1 MKRLD
6 IRTAAALGLALWMA
20 WPSAWAQTIRDPALE
35 ALYTAGRTQDLHR
48 ASAQRVQAQADDAP
62 AVLGLALAALEMDET
77 SARRQAI
84 TAAEACV
91 ARQPRAGACH
101 YALGVTLGVQAM
113 VDGMLKAARS
123 AGTVREALSTALEI
137 DTSWYPAR
145 SALVEFYLLAPGIM
159 GGSTSRAT
167 ELAGSAPRA
176 EQVLAL
182 QARVA
187 MADRRLE
194 AAVQGLAKL
203 PTALEHALASDVQAW
218 SVQAGLGLVNEGQWA
233 KAQGLLERCLRN
245 RPDDAGALYALG
257 RARGEAGEPA
267 QALKLY
273 EQAAAAK
280 NASAWPVQYR
290 VGLTLEQ
297 LGRPHEAKA
306 AFKRHIA
313 AAKGPKNLLEE
324 ARKRVEALGG

>member
-1 MKRLD
+1 MNFLD
-6 IRTAAALGLALWMA
+6 ARMAAALGAAFFMLG
-20 WPSAWAQTIRDPALE
+20 PSAWAQTIRDPALE

-48 ASAQRVQAQADDAP
+48 TSALRVQAQADDAP

-77 SARRQAI
+77 GARRQAI
-84 TAAEACV
+84 AAAEACV

-113 VDGMLKAARS
+113 VDGLLKAARS

-145 SALVEFYLLAPGIM
+145 SALVEFYLLAPGVM
-159 GGSTSRAT
+159 GGSTSKAT
-167 ELAGSAPRA
+167 ELAGAAPRP
-176 EQVLAL
+176 EQVQAL

-194 AAVQGLAKL
+194 VAAQGLAKL
-203 PTALEHALASDVQAW
+203 PPTLEHALASDVQAW
-218 SVQAGLGLVNEGQWA
+218 SVQTGLALINEGQWA
-233 KAQGLLERCLRN
+233 KAQALLERCLRN
-245 RPDDAGALYALG
+245 RPDDAGAMYALG

-290 VGLTLEQ
+290 IGLTLEQ
-297 LGRPHEAKA
+297 LGRPDDAKA

-313 AAKGPKNLLEE
+313 AGKGPKNLLEE